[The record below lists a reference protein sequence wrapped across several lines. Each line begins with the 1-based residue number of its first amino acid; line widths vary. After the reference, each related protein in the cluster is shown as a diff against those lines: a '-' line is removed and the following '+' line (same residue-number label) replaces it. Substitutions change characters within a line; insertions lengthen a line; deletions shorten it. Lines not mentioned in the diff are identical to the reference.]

1 MTIKTLQPLL
11 MLLAS
16 GLFVMQASAL
26 SCIQTTLTDSLNS
39 SHSVFVGK
47 VLSVDSQ
54 KATFEILKTWKG
66 ANSNQITTENTTNWT
81 GLPGGNIFFGLGNT
95 YIVSTSIYNGVER
108 NNIDCSIVTSLYSY
122 NKEAEITNILGQPRT
137 PNSGNGSSGY
147 CPNLSSN
154 LWLGNWYNNRSEV
167 RELQTFLFK
176 YYGLSLNPTGYYGY
190 STKKYVAQFQREL
203 KLYPATGGVGP
214 LTRAA
219 IARVCG
225 NGGGGEQV
233 FCPAVYQPVCAQ
245 PLHECCKTTGNK
257 PAYCMYAKVKCEVGE
272 IKTYGNKCEMNRD
285 GAQYLYDGECNNQT
299 DEAPASC
306 KVWYD
311 GCNTCS
317 RQSVGGP
324 LMCTM
329 MACFRNAGSYCK
341 EYFNQSSQA
350 PVIKSFSG
358 PVQLRIGEKGTWNV
372 QAEIFNNQQ
381 LTYNITWGDE
391 RSDYRTAL
399 PILSSIS
406 AITPQNTSFEHYY
419 AYSGNYTVT
428 ITVTAAN
435 GQSTKTTSTVNVVY

>member
-1 MTIKTLQPLL
+1 MNKKLLQPLL
-11 MLLAS
+11 LLVVS
-16 GLFVMQASAL
+16 GVFTFQAGAL
-26 SCIQTTLTDSLNS
+26 SCMQTTVADSLNS
-39 SHSVFVGK
+39 SNSVFVGN

-54 KATFEILKTWKG
+54 KVTFGVQKYWKG
-66 ANSNQITTENTTNWT
+66 NLSNQITTTGTTYWT
-81 GLPGGNIFFGLGNT
+81 GYPTNNIFFRQGET
-95 YIVSTSIYNGVER
+95 YIVSTRLDSGIEY
-108 NNIDCSIVTSLYSY
+108 NNIDCSIVTSTY
-122 NKEAEITNILGQPRT
+122 NFSKESEITNFLGSPKTPYSQPGQN
-137 PNSGNGSSGY
+137 NS

-154 LWLGNWYNNRSEV
+154 LWLGNWYNNRQEV

-176 YYGLSLNPTGYYGY
+176 YYGLNINASGYYGY
-190 STKKYVAQFQREL
+190 STKKYVAQFQREQN
-203 KLYPATGGVGP
+203 LYPATGGVGP

-225 NGGGGEQV
+225 NSGGGDQV

-257 PAYCMYAKVKCEVGE
+257 PAYCMYSKVKCEVDSP
-272 IKTYGNKCEMNRD
+272 KTYGNKCEMNRD

-299 DEAPASC
+299 NEAPASC

-317 RQSVGGP
+317 RQYVGGP
-324 LMCTM
+324 MMCTL
-329 MACFRNAGSYCK
+329 MACFAHNTPYCK
-341 EYFNQSSQA
+341 EYFNQSSQS

-358 PVQLRIGEKGTWNV
+358 PVQLRVGEKGTWNV

-399 PILSSIS
+399 PILTSIS
-406 AITPQNTSFEHYY
+406 AITPQNTTFEHSY

-435 GQSTKTTSTVNVVY
+435 GQSTKTTSTVNVTY